1 MSLPPELLQEIFV
14 HLPAHQVVLVG
25 RRVCREWRAL
35 ADSESLWRERC
46 RREGYQPSDE
56 ALVLKD
62 WKMFYFLTKARR
74 NLLKNPRA
82 DEGLRHWNIVSKMG
96 DGWRVENVMKT
107 HPNEET
113 TKNFVTSYGPCS
125 KSLLVDLRKE
135 GYNDYL
141 MDKVKPHIRVTDW
154 YAPRFDCASEYK
166 FRVELQNKK
175 KKVLHVFAPEK
186 VCFEQWNDQNW
197 NKMTHVFKNYGP
209 GVRYVRFIHGGQDNQ
224 YWKGWYGVRV
234 TDSCVEICPSEGV

>member
-82 DEGLRHWNIVSKMG
+82 DEGLRHWNIVSNMG
-96 DGWRVENVMKT
+96 DGWRVENVMTT
-107 HPNEET
+107 HPNEGT

-125 KSLLVDLRKE
+125 KSQLVDLRKE

-141 MDKVKPHIRVTDW
+141 MDEVKPHITVTDCFHRLNDGFSSIGTFSIHNDNTMTMGNW
-154 YAPRFDCASEYK
+154 DDWWRWELERDEVKRAS
-166 FRVELQNKK
+166 R
-175 KKVLHVFAPEK
+175 
-186 VCFEQWNDQNW
+186 
-197 NKMTHVFKNYGP
+197 
-209 GVRYVRFIHGGQDNQ
+209 RI
-224 YWKGWYGVRV
+224 
-234 TDSCVEICPSEGV
+234 